1 MIENNWFKNLVDID
15 YVNFF
20 GDLFFYKDKLGS
32 FNFFWVVFGWVII
45 DKYLFIK
52 FLCFGFV
59 LYIFCMLYWNM
70 GYKKRKVFGVIY
82 ILFVSFFVYI
92 LFVKIR
98 LIEKDVI
105 MFGFRGG

>member
-32 FNFFWVVFGWVII
+32 FNFFWVVFGLVII

-52 FLCFGFV
+52 FGVLDLC
-59 LYIFCMLYWNM
+59 YIFFVCYIGIW
-70 GYKKRKVFGVIY
+70 GIKRGKF
-82 ILFVSFFVYI
+82 L
-92 LFVKIR
+92 
-98 LIEKDVI
+98 E
-105 MFGFRGG
+105 